1 MRWVICSWRG
11 ASESSVATFVPDYGI
26 RLIRPGVTPVDII
39 FTQVGSGAARHK
51 PTVMLNP

>member
-11 ASESSVATFVPDYGI
+11 ASDSSVATFVPDYGI
-26 RLIRPGVTPVDII
+26 RLIRPGVTPVEII

-51 PTVMLNP
+51 PAVMLNP